1 MTKVNFFGCEG
12 CFTGFSVTGH
22 CTADGRD
29 EEGRLVCAA
38 VSSAVYMA
46 ANTLLEVEKAEC
58 DVKEADGHLS
68 LKVKKETAGTQ
79 TVLRG
84 LYIHLQQLSEQYS
97 NIELNL
103 EV

>member
-1 MTKVNFFGCEG
+1 MTKVTFFGGENRFSG
-12 CFTGFSVTGH
+12 FTVTGH
-22 CTADGRD
+22 CTADSRD
-29 EEGRLVCAA
+29 TEGRLVCAA

-46 ANTLLEVEKAEC
+46 ANTLTDVENAVC
-58 DVKEADGHLS
+58 DITENDGFLS
-68 LKVKKETAGTQ
+68 LKVEKETAGTQ

-84 LYIHLQQLSEQYS
+84 LYIHLLQLSEQYS